1 MLVSVKN
8 IIQFSGGFR
17 PSDKGGGEAVTEKK
31 KKKKKVR
38 PTPKFG
44 LKIREEDPA
53 PLTPPLDPPLQLNP
67 SRRDTLGV
75 PINGHSI
82 EVPQEF

>member
-1 MLVSVKN
+1 MLVSAKN

-17 PSDKGGGEAVTEKK
+17 PSDNGGGEAVTKK
-31 KKKKKVR
+31 KKKNVR

-82 EVPQEF
+82 EVPQVF